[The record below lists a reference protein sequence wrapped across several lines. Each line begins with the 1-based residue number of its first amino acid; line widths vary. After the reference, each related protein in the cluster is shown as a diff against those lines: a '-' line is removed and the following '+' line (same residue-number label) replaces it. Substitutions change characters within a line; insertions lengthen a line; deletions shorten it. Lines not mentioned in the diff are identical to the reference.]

1 MKSISHE
8 KQIEIAS
15 AFVATLHERFY
26 GEGMSDLGML
36 RAARKKMVHPWG
48 SVLSLL
54 IIYWLVAHEFP
65 TIWHWYAII
74 LLVTLAF
81 WEFWR
86 YRRLLRRLEL
96 TEDIFFAGAP
106 ISLAEVIARN
116 SKTEPNQAP
125 EPTPTTVTPPAGQ
138 EARQP

>member
-1 MKSISHE
+1 VAHLDRLGKQMKSISHK

-15 AFVATLHERFY
+15 AFVATLHDRFY

-54 IIYWLVAHEFP
+54 VFYWLVAHEFP

-74 LLVTLAF
+74 LLVTLALWSF
-81 WEFWR
+81 
-86 YRRLLRRLEL
+86 
-96 TEDIFFAGAP
+96 G
-106 ISLAEVIARN
+106 VIDA
-116 SKTEPNQAP
+116 SC
-125 EPTPTTVTPPAGQ
+125 GD
-138 EARQP
+138 